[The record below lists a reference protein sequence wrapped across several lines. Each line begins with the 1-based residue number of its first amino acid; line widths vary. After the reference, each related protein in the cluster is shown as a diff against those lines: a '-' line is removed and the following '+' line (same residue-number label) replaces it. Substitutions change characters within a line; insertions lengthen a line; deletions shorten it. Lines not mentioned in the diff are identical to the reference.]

1 MMQMSFAPSDRLRAS
16 RVRAAL
22 ACALELHNADPAAS
36 ACGSSAASLDHMD
49 WEIGSLPINALAIA
63 IALTGKDL
71 WTGTLI
77 ERAFAP
83 VLEQKAG
90 RPGSAGESAP

>member
-36 ACGSSAASLDHMD
+36 ACASSAASLDHMD

-63 IALTGKDL
+63 IALTGNDL
-71 WTGTLI
+71 WTGTFLAI
-77 ERAFAP
+77 TGHQADRGRFNSSSCVP
-83 VLEQKAG
+83 VS
-90 RPGSAGESAP
+90 R